1 MDLLNKAAGAAGAA
15 AGAEGIGAE
24 SKAQEGPPPTEGSQ
38 VCQMAGG
45 DYVIH
50 ILVQQARTL
59 ILDDEDTVDPL
70 IRAKIL
76 DLDKQTTNKN
86 GITR

>member
-38 VCQMAGG
+38 VC
-45 DYVIH
+45 
-50 ILVQQARTL
+50 
-59 ILDDEDTVDPL
+59 
-70 IRAKIL
+70 
-76 DLDKQTTNKN
+76 
-86 GITR
+86 

>member
-1 MDLLNKAAGAAGAA
+1 MDLLNKAAEAAGA
-15 AGAEGIGAE
+15 GEKKE
-24 SKAQEGPPPTEGSQ
+24 EGPPPSEGSQ
-38 VCQMAGG
+38 VSSMAGG